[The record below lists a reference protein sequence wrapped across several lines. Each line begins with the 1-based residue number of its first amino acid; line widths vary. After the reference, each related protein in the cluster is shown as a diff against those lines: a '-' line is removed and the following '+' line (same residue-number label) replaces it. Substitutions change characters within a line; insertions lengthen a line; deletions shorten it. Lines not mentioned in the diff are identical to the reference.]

1 MKAIEI
7 KNLTLSY
14 KSLEMP
20 LLKDVN
26 FHINYGEVALLSGFS
41 GCGKSTVIN
50 LISGI
55 IPNLVKAKYEGEI
68 LVNNQSI
75 EGKKVSEISKEVGI
89 VMQNAELQIINELV
103 EDEIAFGPENLGVSK
118 DTIINIVNK
127 YTSELDLNKKSKTK
141 KLSGGEKQKLI
152 TASTLAMGQKI
163 LILDEPLANLDN
175 KTSRTL
181 LTYLKDLAKDK
192 GYAILIVEHRI
203 DQVYDY
209 IDKFWYL
216 DNKTIT
222 NLDTKECLKHNKI
235 IESEVETESLN
246 IPIIKLNN
254 ITKNNNGE
262 LILKDINLTI
272 NKSDRIL
279 IIGDNGAGKTTLLNL
294 IAKLIKPD
302 SGIYTQNLFKR
313 YNRKLGNRKWFTKV
327 GYIFQNPN
335 YQLFMPTVYKD
346 IDYNSKSKE
355 ITNKFIK
362 ELDLEHLKNRH
373 PQSLSEGEK
382 RRVSI
387 AGVLAGMPEVLILDE
402 PTVGQDYESLKNIVK
417 VLNDYYL
424 ETKATI
430 ITITHDKRCAL
441 ALAGKTILIEDK
453 QISEVGDSQLIR
465 KYFKC

>member
-14 KSLEMP
+14 KSLEIP
-20 LLKDVN
+20 LLKDAN
-26 FHINYGEVALLSGFS
+26 FCLDYGEVALLSGFS

-68 LVNNQSI
+68 LINNQSI
-75 EGKKVSEISKEVGI
+75 EGKKVNEISNEVGI
-89 VMQNAELQIINELV
+89 VMQNAEFQIINELV
-103 EDEIAFGPENLGVSK
+103 EDEIAFGPENLGIPK

-127 YTSELDLNKKSKTK
+127 YTNELNLNKKSKTK
-141 KLSGGEKQKLI
+141 ILSGGEKQKLI

-175 KTSRTL
+175 KTSHTL
-181 LTYLKDLAKDK
+181 LSYLKDLAKNK

-203 DQVYDY
+203 DQVYRY

-222 NLDTKECLKHNKI
+222 NLDLKECLKHNKI
-235 IESEVETESLN
+235 IESEVETISSN
-246 IPIIKLNN
+246 NPIIKLNN
-254 ITKNNNGE
+254 ITKTENKE
-262 LILKDINLTI
+262 PILNDINLTI

-279 IIGDNGAGKTTLLNL
+279 IIGDNGTGKTTLLNL
-294 IAKLIKPD
+294 IAKLIKPA
-302 SGIYTQNLFKR
+302 SGTYIQNLFKR
-313 YNRKLGNRKWFTKV
+313 YNKKLGNKKWFNKV

-387 AGVLAGMPEVLILDE
+387 AVVLAGMPEVLILDE

-417 VLNDYYL
+417 VLNGYYL

-441 ALAGKTILIEDK
+441 ALADKAILIENQ
-453 QISEVGDSQLIR
+453 QIRETGDIKLIK
-465 KYFKC
+465 KYFKY

>member
-7 KNLTLSY
+7 KNLTVSY
-14 KSLEMP
+14 KKLDNP

-26 FHINYGEVALLSGFS
+26 FHLNYGEVALLSGFS

-55 IPNLVKAKYEGEI
+55 IPNLIKANYVGEI
-68 LVNNQSI
+68 LVNNKLI
-75 EGKKVSEISKEVGI
+75 EGKKVNEISKEVGI

-103 EDEIAFGPENLGVSK
+103 EDEIAFGPENLGIPKEKIVS
-118 DTIINIVNK
+118 IVDK
-127 YTSELDLNKKSKTK
+127 YTSELDLDKKDKTK
-141 KLSGGEKQKLI
+141 SLSGGEKQKLI
-152 TASTLAMGQKI
+152 TASSLAMGQKI

-175 KTSRTL
+175 KTSHL
-181 LTYLKDLAKDK
+181 LLSYLKELAKDE

-203 DQVYDY
+203 DQVHQY

-216 DNKTIT
+216 KNKTIT
-222 NLDTKECLKHNKI
+222 NLDTRECLKHNNIIQNKI
-235 IESEVETESLN
+235 TTINTNTPL
-246 IPIIKLNN
+246 IKLNDME
-254 ITKNNNGE
+254 ISIDKE
-262 LILKDINLTI
+262 LILKDINLLV
-272 NKSDRIL
+272 NKSDRVL

-294 IAKLIKPD
+294 IAKLIKPTR
-302 SGIYTQNLFKR
+302 GNYEQFIFKK
-313 YNRKLGNRKWFTKV
+313 YNRKLGNDKWFSKV

-346 IDYNSKSKE
+346 INYNSKSAE

-362 ELDLEHLKNRH
+362 ELGLEHLKNRH

-402 PTVGQDYESLKNIVK
+402 PTVGQDYESLKNIVD
-417 VLNDYYL
+417 VINNYYQD
-424 ETKATI
+424 TNATI

-441 ALAGKTILIEDK
+441 ALADKAILIENK
-453 QISEVGDSQLIR
+453 KIKEIGDTNLIK